1 MTKEEFSMKGNSKR
15 IKLPVVVVLIMIR
28 SSLIFDNPI
37 DNALEEKPLH
47 SRRNIRQLPSEK

>member
-15 IKLPVVVVLIMIR
+15 IKLPVVVLIMIR